1 MRKPRLVLS
10 AAQNAALW
18 ADIATHDRMRQEMAP
33 HTKDVLA
40 LEFGLSPGGI
50 QYMVAKGFSRRNKCQ
65 VSADAY
71 NQIRQR
77 RAIYWKIRDQYV
89 RRYSL
94 KALMWRYDISRSALI
109 QRINDYR
116 GRSYQGGRLAA

>member
-10 AAQNAALW
+10 DAQNAALW

-50 QYMVAKGFSRRNKCQ
+50 QYMEAKGFSRGNKCQ
-65 VSADAY
+65 VSAKVYD
-71 NQIRQR
+71 QIRQR

-116 GRSYQGGRLAA
+116 ERPCQGGRLAA